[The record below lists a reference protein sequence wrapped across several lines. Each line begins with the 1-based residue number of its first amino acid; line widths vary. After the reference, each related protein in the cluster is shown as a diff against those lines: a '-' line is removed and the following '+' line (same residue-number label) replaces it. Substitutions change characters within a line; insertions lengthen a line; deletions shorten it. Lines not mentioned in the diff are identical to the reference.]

1 MSEVQELNDAV
12 KQLQSA
18 QTAQD
23 FLSILTVLKQR
34 KHVTEA
40 ILRETKVGLAVGKLR
55 MHKAKAVAHLAK
67 EIVSQWKRAVEKAKL
82 KGSNHKVDSDSGLY
96 SADKKASVTP
106 NAPADASVSCRSAKA
121 DGVTFLTG
129 DKTRDRCVQL
139 IYDGLVHDS
148 AFPVEL
154 VSEKAHEAE
163 KIVYESMGGLTNDYK
178 AKIASLF
185 INVSDK
191 NHPGL
196 GASIV
201 EGIVPPEKFVEM
213 TRVVPSKAMQSLV
226 NNGRRRPR

>member
-18 QTAQD
+18 ETEQD

-55 MHKAKAVAHLAK
+55 MHKAKAVANLAK

-82 KGSNHKVDSDSGLY
+82 KGSNHKADSDSGLY

-106 NAPADASVSCRSAKA
+106 DAPLGASASCRSAKA
-121 DGVTFLTG
+121 DGVTLTG

-148 AFPVEL
+148 AFLEL

-163 KIVYESMGGLTNDYK
+163 KIVYENMGGLANDYK
-178 AKIASLF
+178 AKIASCLSMSATRT
-185 INVSDK
+185 ILVWG
-191 NHPGL
+191 P
-196 GASIV
+196 AS
-201 EGIVPPEKFVEM
+201 
-213 TRVVPSKAMQSLV
+213 
-226 NNGRRRPR
+226 